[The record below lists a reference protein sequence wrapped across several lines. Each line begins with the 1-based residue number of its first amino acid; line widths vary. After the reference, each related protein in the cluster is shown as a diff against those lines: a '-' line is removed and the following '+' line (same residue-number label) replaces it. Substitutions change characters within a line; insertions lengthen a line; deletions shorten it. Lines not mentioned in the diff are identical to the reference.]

1 MKTGYDKPKPGAF
14 DERQRGGIGGCRKT
28 ARTDGRRF
36 SRGDASRP
44 PPALRD
50 AGGDGAG
57 VRL

>member
-14 DERQRGGIGGCRKT
+14 DERQRGGIGGRRKT

-36 SRGDASRP
+36 VGAMRAAPRP
-44 PPALRD
+44 RFATR
-50 AGGDGAG
+50 AGDGAG